1 MRSANNGMQNTIR
14 IATSLLYSSR
24 LYFAL
29 PLPLPYFYSTSASKS
44 TPAPTPLL
52 YSTLLCS
59 TLLYS
64 TSIYSTSTLPLLYLY
79 LTLPLL
85 SSSLLYLHSTSALPL
100 LYLFSTSRRCQLD
113 TMIFGPARMWVNDL
127 LMQVPAG
134 HNDLWASEN
143 VKVRNSEFP
152 PWNFL
157 W

>member
-1 MRSANNGMQNTIR
+1 MRSANNDMQNTIR

-64 TSIYSTSTLPLLYLY
+64 TSIYSTSTLPLLDSTSTLLFSTLPSLY
-79 LTLPLL
+79 LSSTSTLPLL
-85 SSSLLYLHSTSALPL
+85 YFT
-100 LYLFSTSRRCQLD
+100 Q
-113 TMIFGPARMWVNDL
+113 GPT
-127 LMQVPAG
+127 G

-143 VKVRNSEFP
+143 VTYIMIS
-152 PWNFL
+152 
-157 W
+157 